1 MNGDTPPEIWRFA
14 LALYRAPGVADA
26 CLALQDRHGADVV
39 LLIGLCWL
47 AWRDSAVCDAAQ
59 IAELDAAL
67 AGWRAEIVLPL
78 RALRRRLKPRLAD
91 LPASASAARDRIK
104 DAELAGERVALDL
117 FAAAADRLG
126 PSQRAD
132 SSHDAALRT
141 LRCYIDGLDAANR
154 AETAPFVRSLAVA
167 TDGLDRASFA

>member
-14 LALYRAPGVADA
+14 LGLYRAPGVADA

-47 AWRDSAVCDAAQ
+47 ARRDSAVCDAVQ

-67 AGWRAEIVLPL
+67 ADWRAEIVLPL
-78 RALRRRLKPRLAD
+78 RALRRALKPRLAD
-91 LPASASAARDRIK
+91 LPESAAEARDRIK

-117 FAAAADRLG
+117 FAAAADRLV

-154 AETAPFVRSLAVA
+154 AETTPFVRSLAVA
-167 TDGLDRASFA
+167 TDGLDRTSFA